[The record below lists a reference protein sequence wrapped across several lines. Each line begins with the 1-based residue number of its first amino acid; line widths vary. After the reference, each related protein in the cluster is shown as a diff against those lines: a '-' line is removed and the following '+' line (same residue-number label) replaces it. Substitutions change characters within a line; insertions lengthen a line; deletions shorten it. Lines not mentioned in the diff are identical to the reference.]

1 MNKENDMAGRPKK
14 SVEVSNQIDWQGMC
28 EKLQDALSKEMI
40 ETQRLEQERGQLI
53 NDIARQAVIIQY
65 LESKFR

>member
-1 MNKENDMAGRPKK
+1 MAGRPKK
-14 SVEVSNQIDWQGMC
+14 SVEVSNQIDWQGVC

>member
-1 MNKENDMAGRPKK
+1 MAGRPKK
-14 SVEVSNQIDWQGMC
+14 SVDVSKVDWQSVC

>member
-1 MNKENDMAGRPKK
+1 MAGRPKK

>member
-1 MNKENDMAGRPKK
+1 MARTKK
-14 SVEVSNQIDWQGMC
+14 APAVKPPLGEINWQSIC
-28 EKLQDALSKEMI
+28 EKLQDALSKEMV
-40 ETQRLEQERGQLI
+40 ETQRLEQERGQFI

>member
-1 MNKENDMAGRPKK
+1 MAGRPKK
-14 SVEVSNQIDWQGMC
+14 SVEVSNKVDWQSVC

>member
-1 MNKENDMAGRPKK
+1 MARLKK
-14 SVEVSNQIDWQGMC
+14 APAINQVNEIDWQSIC

-53 NDIARQAVIIQY
+53 NDIARQVIIIQY

>member
-1 MNKENDMAGRPKK
+1 MAGRPKK
-14 SVEVSNQIDWQGMC
+14 SVEVSNKVDWQNVC

-53 NDIARQAVIIQY
+53 NDIARQAIIIQY

>member
-1 MNKENDMAGRPKK
+1 MAGRPKK
-14 SVEVSNQIDWQGMC
+14 SVEVSNKVDWQSVC

-53 NDIARQAVIIQY
+53 NDIARQAIIIQY

>member
-1 MNKENDMAGRPKK
+1 MAGRPKK
-14 SVEVSNQIDWQGMC
+14 SVEVSNKIDWQGMC

>member
-1 MNKENDMAGRPKK
+1 MAGRPKK
-14 SVEVSNQIDWQGMC
+14 SVEVSNKVDWQNVC

>member
-1 MNKENDMAGRPKK
+1 MAGRPKK
-14 SVEVSNQIDWQGMC
+14 SVEVSNKVNWQSVC

-53 NDIARQAVIIQY
+53 NDIARQAIIIQY

>member
-1 MNKENDMAGRPKK
+1 MAGRPKK
-14 SVEVSNQIDWQGMC
+14 SVEVSNKVDWQSVC

-40 ETQRLEQERGQLI
+40 ETQRLEQERGQFI